1 MWEFTGKT
9 RPEFALVPRD
19 GQESVWD
26 YPRPPALV
34 PSDDQ
39 VDVAFNDLKLASSRR
54 TLRVLETAHP
64 PTYYIPE
71 DDVNWEF
78 LAAIARSSFCEWKG
92 TANYFSMQRNSQQGA
107 IAWQY
112 RSPVA
117 SFAQLDGHVSFYPSL
132 TDCCVN
138 GERVIPQ
145 PGIFYGGW
153 ITSRVVGQFKG
164 EPGTGHW

>member
-92 TANYFSMQRNSQQGA
+92 TANYFSMQRNSQQRA

-153 ITSRVVGQFKG
+153 ITSRVVGPFKG

>member
-1 MWEFTGKT
+1 
-9 RPEFALVPRD
+9 
-19 GQESVWD
+19 
-26 YPRPPALV
+26 
-34 PSDDQ
+34 
-39 VDVAFNDLKLASSRR
+39 
-54 TLRVLETAHP
+54 
-64 PTYYIPE
+64 
-71 DDVNWEF
+71 
-78 LAAIARSSFCEWKG
+78 
-92 TANYFSMQRNSQQGA
+92 MQRHNQQGA

-153 ITSRVVGQFKG
+153 ITSRVVGPFKG